1 MVLDRKAG
9 CEKFELP
16 EDRVGDIII
25 ISQQHKALGTSSD
38 RHDLSGLKEPLR
50 SHGGV
55 TEQNVPLLMNCKSDI
70 PADRKLRNFDIY
82 DIALN
87 HSI

>member
-1 MVLDRKAG
+1 M
-9 CEKFELP
+9 
-16 EDRVGDIII
+16 
-25 ISQQHKALGTSSD
+25 
-38 RHDLSGLKEPLR
+38 SGLTEPLR

-55 TEQNVPLLMNCKSDI
+55 TEQKVPILMNSRTDI
-70 PADRKLRNFDIY
+70 SEDRKLRNFDIY